1 MIIAPSVLSLHYE
14 DTKKEI
20 EELNSSKAEWMHFD
34 VMDGHFVP
42 NLSFGPDILK
52 GFCKISPL
60 VKDVHLMV
68 EYPSYYSEV
77 FIKAGA
83 EIITFHY
90 EVFGSDEEIIKLA
103 NDIRSKGVKAGLSIK
118 PGTDI
123 EVLKDLIPYFDLFLI
138 MSVEPGFGGQSFNEE
153 APQRIASLRSWI
165 DESEYKP
172 LIEVD
177 GGINLDTGKLC
188 KESGVDVLVAG
199 SFVFNNGI
207 SKTVEELWNL

>member
-20 EELNSSKAEWMHFD
+20 EELNASKAEWMHFD

-68 EYPSYYSEV
+68 EDPTYYSEV

-118 PGTDI
+118 PKTDI
-123 EVLKDLIPYFDLFLI
+123 KVLKDLIPYFDLFLI

>member
-20 EELNSSKAEWMHFD
+20 EELNESKAEWMHFD

-68 EYPSYYSEV
+68 EDPTYYSEV

-90 EVFGSDEEIIKLA
+90 EVFESNKEIIKLA
-103 NDIRSKGVKAGLSIK
+103 NDIRSKGVKAGLSVK
-118 PGTDI
+118 PKTDI
-123 EVLKDLIPYFDLFLI
+123 KALKDLIPYFDLFLI

-153 APQRIASLRSWI
+153 APQRIATLRKWI

>member
-20 EELNSSKAEWMHFD
+20 EELNESKAEWMHFD

-68 EYPSYYSEV
+68 EDPTYYSEV

-90 EVFGSDEEIIKLA
+90 EVFESNKEIIKLA
-103 NDIRSKGVKAGLSIK
+103 NDIRSKGVKAGLSVK
-118 PGTDI
+118 PKTDI
-123 EVLKDLIPYFDLFLI
+123 KVLKDLIPYFDLFLI
-138 MSVEPGFGGQSFNEE
+138 MSVEPGFGGQPFNEE
-153 APQRIASLRSWI
+153 APQRIATLRKWI